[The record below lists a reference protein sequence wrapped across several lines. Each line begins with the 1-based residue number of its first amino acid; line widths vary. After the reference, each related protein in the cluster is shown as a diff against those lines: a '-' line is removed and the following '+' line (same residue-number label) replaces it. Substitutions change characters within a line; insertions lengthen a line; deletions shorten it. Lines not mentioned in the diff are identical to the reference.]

1 MLVVIGGLPGVGK
14 TTIGRALAAR
24 VGATYLRIDVIEQ
37 ALRAVGP
44 VGAMGYV
51 VGMALAESNLG
62 IGQTVIADCVNPVR
76 ESRRGWRGAAVRVG
90 AGLIEVEVIC
100 SDVVEH
106 RRRVEEQRSDI
117 EGLIVPGWQAVV
129 EREYAAWDEKRLV
142 IDTAGHRVEDAVEAI
157 LAGMRVSGYGG

>member
-44 VGAMGYV
+44 VGATGYV
-51 VGMALAESNLG
+51 VGMALAESNLA

-76 ESRRGWRGAAVRVG
+76 ESRRGWREAATRAGARLV
-90 AGLIEVEVIC
+90 EVEVVC

-106 RRRVEEQRSDI
+106 RRRVEGRRSDI
-117 EGLIVPGWQAVV
+117 EGLVVPSWQAVV
-129 EREYAAWDEKRLV
+129 EREYAAWEEPRLV
-142 IDTAGHRVEDAVEAI
+142 IDTAVCGVEDAIEAT
-157 LAGMRVSGYGG
+157 LAGMQLSGGRA

>member
-24 VGATYLRIDVIEQ
+24 VKATYLRIDVIEQ
-37 ALRAVGP
+37 ALRAAGP

-51 VGMALAESNLG
+51 VAMALAESNLA

-76 ESRRGWRGAAVRVG
+76 ESRRGWREAATRAG
-90 AGLIEVEVIC
+90 AGLVEVEVVC

-106 RRRVEEQRSDI
+106 RRRVEERRSDI
-117 EGLIVPGWQAVV
+117 EGLAVPSWQAVM
-129 EREYAAWDEKRLV
+129 EREYAAWDRTRLV
-142 IDTAGHRVEDAVEAI
+142 IDTAVCGVEDAIEAI
-157 LAGMRVSGYGG
+157 LAGVRLAGDSA

>member
-14 TTIGRALAAR
+14 TTIGRALSAR
-24 VGATYLRIDVIEQ
+24 IGATYLRIDVIEQ
-37 ALRAVGP
+37 ALRAAGP

-51 VGMALAESNLG
+51 VGMAVAESNLAT
-62 IGQTVIADCVNPVR
+62 GQTVIADCVNPVR
-76 ESRRGWRGAAVRVG
+76 ESRRGWREAAMRAG

-106 RRRVEEQRSDI
+106 RRRIEERRSDI
-117 EGLIVPGWQAVV
+117 DGLIVPDWQAVV

-142 IDTAGHRVEDAVEAI
+142 IDTARYQVEDAVEAV